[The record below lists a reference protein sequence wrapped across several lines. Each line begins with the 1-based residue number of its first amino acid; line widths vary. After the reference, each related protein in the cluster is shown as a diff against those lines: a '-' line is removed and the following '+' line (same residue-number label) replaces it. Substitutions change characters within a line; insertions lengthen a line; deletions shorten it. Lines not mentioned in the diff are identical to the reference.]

1 MTKDCLQ
8 GSREQGCPPSHQS
21 SWSAWDVVCRWIL
34 NWGQNFSLR
43 WTTSLILYLY
53 NLYFETFKKMK
64 GRVSGQPQ
72 IYHFCIFRF
81 QLKFQSG
88 LEEEVPL
95 LVHFWQLQLKIKTYC
110 WGELQVQSFWSAPG
124 ILPTQARLMAATN
137 NKILLLLHIF
147 LLQICSLS
155 NMLFVKYAFCQ
166 ICSSTWWKMN
176 CVMPTQLTGW
186 NGFSVFLCLLFVLFC
201 LFFVV
206 SLSFVCFSPFF
217 LSFPPDGRWLLRFQ
231 SSWLVGTCLQEGRS
245 HPVDLIRAISHG
257 WKTTLWG
264 KIWNTISIS
273 SLLRWVWSEQINIT
287 CQWVEYTSD
296 QLRAI
301 GLVNNWAVVG
311 HHLLIVL
318 IVLNLI
324 TDVLLQTKVT
334 CFGSQ

>member
-1 MTKDCLQ
+1 
-8 GSREQGCPPSHQS
+8 
-21 SWSAWDVVCRWIL
+21 
-34 NWGQNFSLR
+34 
-43 WTTSLILYLY
+43 
-53 NLYFETFKKMK
+53 MK

-95 LVHFWQLQLKIKTYC
+95 LVHFWQLQLKIKTCCWGELQVLFFIVSDLEIAITSLSFGSLFLFFTYIKFQLKIKTYC
-110 WGELQVQSFWSAPG
+110 WGELQVQSFWSPPC

-186 NGFSVFLCLLFVLFC
+186 NGFSVFLCLLFVLFF

-206 SLSFVCFSPFF
+206 WLSFVCFSSSF

-245 HPVDLIRAISHG
+245 HPLDLMLGKALISLE
-257 WKTTLWG
+257 T
-264 KIWNTISIS
+264 
-273 SLLRWVWSEQINIT
+273 
-287 CQWVEYTSD
+287 
-296 QLRAI
+296 
-301 GLVNNWAVVG
+301 
-311 HHLLIVL
+311 
-318 IVLNLI
+318 
-324 TDVLLQTKVT
+324 
-334 CFGSQ
+334 